1 LEKSSQINAL
11 DYTQLSKPEN
21 EIFKRLNINTK
32 SVICRDLITNDDL
45 ELESFLETSFSKML
59 YYLNNTEKE
68 KDLRDL
74 DCLYMHMLFPIK
86 SGNLNLS
93 GKVEFSNLNG
103 KENNFDSYYEVGCK
117 IFEINK
123 IIR

>member
-1 LEKSSQINAL
+1 L
-11 DYTQLSKPEN
+11 DYKQLNKPEN
-21 EIFKRLNINTK
+21 EVFKILNINTK

-59 YYLNNTEKE
+59 YYLNNPEKE

-86 SGNLNLS
+86 GGNAQFP
-93 GKVEFSNLNG
+93 GKDDISNLNSG

-117 IFEINK
+117 VFEINK

>member
-1 LEKSSQINAL
+1 MKPL

-21 EIFKRLNINTK
+21 EVFQRLNINTK

-59 YYLNNTEKE
+59 YYLNNPEKE

-86 SGNLNLS
+86 GGNAQFPTK
-93 GKVEFSNLNG
+93 GDFSDLNG
-103 KENNFDSYYEVGCK
+103 KPNNNSFDSYFEVGCK